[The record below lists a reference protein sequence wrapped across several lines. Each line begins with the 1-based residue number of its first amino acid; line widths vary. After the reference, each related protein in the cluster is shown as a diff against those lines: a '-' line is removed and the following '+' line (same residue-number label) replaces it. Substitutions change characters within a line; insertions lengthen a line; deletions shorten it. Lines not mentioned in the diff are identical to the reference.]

1 MYGEFVF
8 FPKSQKYIVNAQ
20 SQVPLV
26 HIPHTFVCRHLPAW
40 VRNEKVLVIAQ
51 WFVVIVN

>member
-8 FPKSQKYIVNAQ
+8 FSKKSKIH
-20 SQVPLV
+20 SPF
-26 HIPHTFVCRHLPAW
+26 PHTFVCRHLPAR

-51 WFVVIVN
+51 